1 MRERLWLAFK
11 VVATAALLYW
21 ALRSVDLEGVVG
33 VLGALDAVAVVS
45 VVALTFAAV
54 GVSAFRWT
62 RVLQRL
68 GERVSWGPLFGDTLV
83 GMTYNLLLPTSV
95 GGDVIRSVRCGARLE
110 VREHAWASVAFER
123 VMGLVS
129 LALVSAVGLLN
140 ATARAR
146 NELLLLSVSLAGGLV
161 LALLVAPGS
170 LHWAARLAG
179 RLGMGGLSST
189 LHRMADAFAGPL
201 SKTGARL
208 ETFGWSLAYQMVSLA
223 ILFAAGRGWTDISTG
238 ELARAVF
245 LGVPIALVVSTAPI
259 TIGGFGLRE
268 SLFVTVLAP
277 FGIAADRA
285 FALSLV
291 WLASN
296 LIGAA
301 VGLVL
306 TVSQSAKTTTEEEPV
321 DRS

>member
-1 MRERLWLAFK
+1 MMRERLWLAFK
-11 VVATAALLYW
+11 VVATAALLYF
-21 ALRSVDLEGVVG
+21 ALRSVDLDGVLG
-33 VLGALDAVAVVS
+33 ALGALDAVAVLS
-45 VVALTFAAV
+45 VIALTFAAV
-54 GVSAFRWT
+54 GVSALRWT

-68 GERVSWGPLFGDTLV
+68 GEDVSWAPLFGDTLV

-95 GGDVIRSVRCGARLE
+95 GGDVVRSVRCGARLR
-110 VREHAWASVAFER
+110 VKEHAWASVAFER

-129 LALVSAVGLLN
+129 LALVSAVGLFS

-146 NELLLLSVSLAGGLV
+146 GELLLLSVGLAGGLL

-170 LHWAARLAG
+170 LHLAARIAG
-179 RLGMGGLSST
+179 RIGLTGLSST

-201 SKTGARL
+201 STAGARL
-208 ETFGWSLAYQMVSLA
+208 ETFGWSLTYQMVSLA
-223 ILFAAGRGWTDISTG
+223 ILFAAGRGWTDVSQA

-245 LGVPIALVVSTAPI
+245 LGVPIALVISTAPI

-296 LIGAA
+296 LIGAS

-306 TVSQSAKTTTEEEPV
+306 TLTKPEEKAEP
-321 DRS
+321 DEASS